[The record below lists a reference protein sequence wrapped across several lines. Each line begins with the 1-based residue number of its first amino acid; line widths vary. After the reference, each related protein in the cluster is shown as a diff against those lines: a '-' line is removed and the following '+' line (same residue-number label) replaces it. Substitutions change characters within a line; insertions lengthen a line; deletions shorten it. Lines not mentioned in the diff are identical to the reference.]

1 MIHRTDVQLD
11 LAAAQR
17 VLDDVYPLIGEK
29 CEMSVTARPGAEDP
43 LHDIG
48 WLPEGEKEGNYS
60 VITPPFKGTVIED
73 MLHDLPFRYGRTRII
88 AMPRKTC
95 LSIHNDPTVR
105 YHYALRTNPDC
116 YILFKEDETGTFY
129 HIPADGYLYEMDA
142 RKTHTA
148 INASREERIHVV
160 ICSAE
165 D

>member
-1 MIHRTDVQLD
+1 MIHRTDVQMD
-11 LAAAQR
+11 LAAARQ
-17 VLDDVYPLIGEK
+17 VLDDVYPLIGKE
-29 CEMSVTARPGAEDP
+29 CELSVTCRPNAKDE
-43 LHDIG
+43 LRDIG

-60 VITPPFKGTVIED
+60 VVTTPFRGTAIET
-73 MLHDLPFRYGRTRII
+73 MLQNLPFRYGRTRILK
-88 AMPRKTC
+88 MPGKTC

-105 YHYALRTNPDC
+105 YHYALVTNPDC
-116 YILFKEDETGTFY
+116 YILFKNEEAGTFY

-148 INASREERIHVV
+148 INASREERIHLV